1 MATRKVLG
9 VMPLAVLVVLTMT
22 SCGGGSSAGISGGLI
37 PAAQAQTS
45 PPPMQHWGTIAPSA
59 GFVMVGQE
67 AVSGQPVGHL
77 TLPISMPSGSTIT
90 HVEGNISL
98 RTACQ
103 TADALI
109 IWNTGIVTAYH
120 SILKATPQTPVNLP
134 VSFDIPTPY
143 GSSVSIVIGT
153 GVSGCP
159 SGSGTYYTNGGS
171 GAPLADVE
179 IHEMAQVQ

>member
-1 MATRKVLG
+1 MISRKVSL
-9 VMPLAVLVVLTMT
+9 LFFLVVSMILTV
-22 SCGGGSSAGISGGLI
+22 SCGGGGAGISGTLV
-37 PAAQAQTS
+37 PAAQAQTP
-45 PPPMQHWGTIAPSA
+45 PPPMQHWGNITPSA
-59 GFVMVGQE
+59 GYVMVGQE
-67 AVSGQPVGHL
+67 AVSGQPGGHL
-77 TLPISMPSGSTIT
+77 TLPIAMPSGSTIT

-134 VSFDIPTPY
+134 VSFDIPAPY
-143 GSSVSIVIGT
+143 GSSVSLVIGV

-159 SGSGTYYTNGGS
+159 SGSGTYYANGGT

-179 IHEMAQVQ
+179 IHEMVQVQ